1 MNTFDKIDF
10 LLKEKGLKQ
19 IDLTN
24 YLGVPKAIY
33 TGWKTG
39 RTKSYQKHLS
49 KIADFFGV
57 SVDYLL
63 GKTETTDPDAP
74 TLSPEKQKIIVD
86 RISGLCEEKSVS
98 INQML
103 KETNLNK
110 SLVDNLKKG
119 SIPSVDKI
127 ECVADYFGVSVDYLL
142 GKTEQKEKPT
152 AKGGE
157 PNDILF
163 NEAAALME
171 RLSPEAQ
178 GEAMRYLR
186 YLASQSTKSEDN
198 K

>member
-1 MNTFDKIDF
+1 MNT
-10 LLKEKGLKQ
+10 Q
-19 IDLTN
+19 
-24 YLGVPKAIY
+24 
-33 TGWKTG
+33 
-39 RTKSYQKHLS
+39 
-49 KIADFFGV
+49 
-57 SVDYLL
+57 
-63 GKTETTDPDAP
+63 
-74 TLSPEKQKIIVD
+74 IIVD
-86 RISGLCEEKSVS
+86 RISELCKEKSVS

-119 SIPSVDKI
+119 SMPSIDKV

-157 PNDILF
+157 PNDVLF

-178 GEAMRYLR
+178 DEAMRYLR
-186 YLASQSTKSEDN
+186 YLASVSTKSED
-198 K
+198 KK